1 MKALVGTF
9 NQEKALAGACF
20 VIVKSSRTFVRALV
34 SLLVLSVMSR
44 QQASTG
50 FYLLNE
56 ITAADKINV
65 HIMLAA
71 VWSVGER
78 GAGHCVTDCGGC
90 HLHRHSLWG

>member
-1 MKALVGTF
+1 MEALVGTF
-9 NQEKALAGACF
+9 NQEKALVGTF
-20 VIVKSSRTFVRALV
+20 SVLVKSSRTFVQALV

-56 ITAADKINV
+56 ITAADVINV

-78 GAGHCVTDCGGC
+78 GAGHCVTDCGDC
-90 HLHRHSLWG
+90 

>member
-1 MKALVGTF
+1 MKVLVGTF

-20 VIVKSSRTFVRALV
+20 VIVKSSQTFVRALV

-78 GAGHCVTDCGGC
+78 VGSHCVTDCGGC
-90 HLHRHSLWG
+90 HLHRHSLSG

>member
-1 MKALVGTF
+1 M
-9 NQEKALAGACF
+9 
-20 VIVKSSRTFVRALV
+20 KSSFQALV

-56 ITAADKINV
+56 ITAADVINV

-78 GAGHCVTDCGGC
+78 GAGHCVTDCGDC
-90 HLHRHSLWG
+90 